1 MCIVSWCKWYVD
13 VQFHSV
19 YDMKVCIVLCC
30 KSFVAVHWNLM
41 GIVSWCNWYIDVH
54 KFHGIAIVLLCVKN
68 WCNWSMVYLV
78 SWCNRNIAV
87 HSFTV

>member
-1 MCIVSWCKWYVD
+1 
-13 VQFHSV
+13 
-19 YDMKVCIVLCC
+19 
-30 KSFVAVHWNLM
+30 M